1 MKLRDPLVKAQL
13 LFLESLEMVFN
24 GFLTLFQKEEP
35 LVHILYD
42 QLSELVHTLLWHFLK
57 ADAVGEER
65 GHKLLLVDVSRT
77 ENQLT
82 DQVMVV
88 GESTQA
94 AMKKMKLDQ

>member
-1 MKLRDPLVKAQL
+1 M
-13 LFLESLEMVFN
+13 
-24 GFLTLFQKEEP
+24 TLFQKEEP
-35 LVHILYD
+35 LVPILYD

-65 GHKLLLVDVSRT
+65 WHKLALVDVNKT
-77 ENQLT
+77 ENRLK